1 MTDQSAVEW
10 LLDWMGQNQYFIGD
24 DLLDAVYQAMQ
35 LEEEQLKARFD
46 EGYEEGFNNG
56 LNKKYE
62 IQKDI
67 PTHLNAQLKITSV
80 QVPHRDE
87 FSETVGFVIEGPNK
101 RVLFIP
107 DIDKWEKWEKKIE
120 EEINAKGL

>member
-35 LEEEQLKARFD
+35 LEEEKLKERFN
-46 EGYEEGFNNG
+46 EGYEEGFNSG

-62 IQKDI
+62 I
-67 PTHLNAQLKITSV
+67 
-80 QVPHRDE
+80 
-87 FSETVGFVIEGPNK
+87 
-101 RVLFIP
+101 
-107 DIDKWEKWEKKIE
+107 
-120 EEINAKGL
+120 

>member
-46 EGYEEGFNNG
+46 EGYEEGFNSG

-62 IQKDI
+62 I
-67 PTHLNAQLKITSV
+67 
-80 QVPHRDE
+80 
-87 FSETVGFVIEGPNK
+87 
-101 RVLFIP
+101 
-107 DIDKWEKWEKKIE
+107 
-120 EEINAKGL
+120 

>member
-1 MTDQSAVEW
+1 MTDQSPVEW

-67 PTHLNAQLKITSV
+67 P
-80 QVPHRDE
+80 
-87 FSETVGFVIEGPNK
+87 
-101 RVLFIP
+101 
-107 DIDKWEKWEKKIE
+107 
-120 EEINAKGL
+120 GLAE